1 MAKGI
6 TLETGWKMF
15 TMCFNILM
23 TPVSVFNI
31 ETNLLMICL
40 FELVM
45 SLLLYMWIYIFTQF

>member
-6 TLETGWKMF
+6 SVETAWKMF

-31 ETNLLMICL
+31 ETNLLMVCL
-40 FELVM
+40 AELVM
-45 SLLLYMWIYIFTQF
+45 SLLLYMWIYIFWEF